1 MGMLSFLKDAGEKL
15 FHSPARTSAPAQPAQ
30 AGAASGTQPAAASTA
45 ASPAAQP
52 APDIPAL
59 EKTAAEAIKHYIDT
73 QNLKADN
80 LQVAFDAKTATV
92 TVSGEAP
99 DQQTREKI
107 VLCCGNVRSVEHV
120 DDRMTVAQ
128 QATPAS
134 QWHNVVSG
142 DTLSKIAK
150 EYYGDANKYRLIFDA
165 NRPMLS
171 DPDKIYPGQK
181 LRIPQE
187 A

>member
-15 FHSPARTSAPAQPAQ
+15 FHPPARTSAPAQPSQ
-30 AGAASGTQPAAASTA
+30 ATAAPAAQPAATT
-45 ASPAAQP
+45 AAQP

-128 QATPAS
+128 QTAPAS
-134 QWHNVVSG
+134 QWHNVVPG

-150 EYYGDANKYRLIFDA
+150 ECYGDANKYRLIFDA